1 MKLEVG
7 KKYVVRAAA
16 DVKWIRVDA
25 IRPEAELG
33 CNQVAATGCDANNK
47 LYQCCYSTEGKYLDV
62 DGIDHYDIVAE
73 YKEPELC
80 LGPKHVGRRVR
91 LRDGSIS
98 LICEFIVDS
107 SVCPSPAIHV
117 KTAYNNYYI
126 NGQCFL
132 TRAKDI
138 VEILP

>member
-80 LGPKHVGRRVR
+80 LGPKHVGMRVR

-98 LICEFIVDS
+98 LLCDFADFFDSQTPGIV
-107 SVCPSPAIHV
+107 AN
-117 KTAYNNYYI
+117 TARYSYYI
-126 NGQCFL
+126 NGQSFVD
-132 TRAKDI
+132 REKDI